1 MNIYFTVTIHGS
13 CCLFL
18 SLWLTSL
25 SLSLPPQSPLP
36 IPSPLDGR
44 SGSELCGL
52 RGGKDAAVH
61 INNER
66 PQPPPLPPHPHVP
79 PRHAHTHAHTPHI
92 AMAMALAQHCHRG
105 GSWEYSYTLQPS
117 ARQADHE
124 LVHKPTILGLP
135 LWIFTN

>member
-1 MNIYFTVTIHGS
+1 MLLHYIQS
-13 CCLFL
+13 CSLFL

-36 IPSPLDGR
+36 TPSPLDGR

-66 PQPPPLPPHPHVP
+66 PQPPPTPPPLQTHTY
-79 PRHAHTHAHTPHI
+79 THAHTPPI

-105 GSWEYSYTLQPS
+105 G
-117 ARQADHE
+117 E
-124 LVHKPTILGLP
+124 LGI
-135 LWIFTN
+135 